1 MDFFDS
7 GLGQY
12 IIQTIFHSLI
22 IAIVVESMISI
33 WHIRRTYA
41 QIKFRLLALLL
52 PILYLPLYYL
62 VYPPRTRPYFH
73 EQVALIDLN
82 EWLGL
87 KLVGGLAVWHLFAA
101 LLALTT
107 YYFVI
112 KEAIPSI
119 RYYFWHRPSF
129 PLLKEGQ
136 FPKLDA
142 VLAKLSK
149 NIGRPMP
156 AVFVSA
162 KDAPMI
168 YSLGRNALVLSESTI
183 NMLDSEELEAVIA
196 HELAHL
202 AWQASGINRLFLALR
217 FLMFYNPVAL
227 FIFRRNVNDTEKIC
241 DDIAVSFTGK
251 HLAIASG
258 LLKVSRNTAAA
269 SSPVTTG
276 VRRRWLSPRI
286 SALENQAYRR
296 LVKERV
302 ERMIHPDKSSD
313 VPYQNFRVVFIAWLL
328 VALLF
333 FVV

>member
-1 MDFFDS
+1 
-7 GLGQY
+7 
-12 IIQTIFHSLI
+12 
-22 IAIVVESMISI
+22 
-33 WHIRRTYA
+33 
-41 QIKFRLLALLL
+41 
-52 PILYLPLYYL
+52 
-62 VYPPRTRPYFH
+62 
-73 EQVALIDLN
+73 
-82 EWLGL
+82 
-87 KLVGGLAVWHLFAA
+87 
-101 LLALTT
+101 
-107 YYFVI
+107 
-112 KEAIPSI
+112 
-119 RYYFWHRPSF
+119 
-129 PLLKEGQ
+129 
-136 FPKLDA
+136 
-142 VLAKLSK
+142 
-149 NIGRPMP
+149 MP

-241 DDIAVSFTGK
+241 DDMAVSFTGK

-258 LLKVSRNTAAA
+258 LLKISRNTAAV